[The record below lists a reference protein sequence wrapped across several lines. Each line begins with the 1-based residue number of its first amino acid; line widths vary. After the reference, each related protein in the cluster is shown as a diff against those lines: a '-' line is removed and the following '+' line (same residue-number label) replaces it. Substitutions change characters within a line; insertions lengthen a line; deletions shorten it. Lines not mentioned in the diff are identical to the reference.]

1 MMCNA
6 LHGLYHK
13 NRNGQLDD
21 FHKSTKANAEEEIR
35 TGLREIE

>member
-1 MMCNA
+1 M
-6 LHGLYHK
+6 LYTVFIT
-13 NRNGQLDD
+13 RIDGQLDD

>member
-1 MMCNA
+1 MYNA

-13 NRNGQLDD
+13 NRNGHFDD
-21 FHKSTKANAEEEIR
+21 FHKSTKADAEEETR